1 MTWSHFKRLIYLDDT
16 LKREFYTEMCRLERW
31 STRALD
37 KKIGSML
44 FERTALSRK
53 PAKLAALEL
62 KQLRDEDRLSPD
74 LVFRDPVRPKY
85 SAEEAFDL
93 ETQRRGLFFTPCP
106 KKMSAP
112 YVGKMIHKAAL
123 ELEIRE
129 SGTFKPGQNGVDSKH
144 FVRRADVNSFWS
156 LLSKVRGF

>member
-1 MTWSHFKRLIYLDDT
+1 MMTGRIGALTEFGRGFSEKSLRHMLRFAEAFPDDKIVSALRRELTWSHFKRLIYLDDT

-37 KKIGSML
+37 KKIGSKL

-74 LVFRDPVRPKY
+74 LVFRDPYGSYFTR
-85 SAEEAFDL
+85 L
-93 ETQRRGLFFTPCP
+93 RRLSSST
-106 KKMSAP
+106 
-112 YVGKMIHKAAL
+112 AAKITAL
-123 ELEIRE
+123 VTI
-129 SGTFKPGQNGVDSKH
+129 G
-144 FVRRADVNSFWS
+144 
-156 LLSKVRGF
+156 